1 MVQRWAG
8 IKMANVRQKLQG
20 RWKSVAVEEKQLSGC
35 SYRQRLSSKQHQP
48 MHLAIRLHRLSLE
61 IRAAVASAH
70 LCPQPS
76 PFPFPLPTAAKIIV
90 IVVVVS
96 AQVTEAIMLNTRRR
110 VHDKYCIMLNYT
122 RQRRRGGRGVGLRVI
137 PASSSSRPL
146 PSSSGKTEL
155 AGVAPRLRSCRTAP
169 QIARRPNANQ
179 YYLELPTACIYFS
192 AERSL

>member
-1 MVQRWAG
+1 
-8 IKMANVRQKLQG
+8 MANVRQKLQG

-122 RQRRRGGRGVGLRVI
+122 RLASTRRTWSRLACHSSVI
-137 PASSSSRPL
+137 IVSSSPL
-146 PSSSGKTEL
+146 FQWKD
-155 AGVAPRLRSCRTAP
+155 
-169 QIARRPNANQ
+169 
-179 YYLELPTACIYFS
+179 
-192 AERSL
+192 